1 MQLILSC
8 IHNVNSIADK
18 NNLILLVDTKSGR
31 IEWIPLDIKKTNYII
46 GSKALCMSGDY
57 LMVSLKTNN
66 KFDDLIVI
74 DVVTKKHTLTSCRK
88 SKDIHDMVSV
98 FRGRVYCISTG
109 TDSMNN
115 IVLSPA
121 TNNIMRDVNHYSF
134 DGAGNDNYHINSLIN
149 WNRRWYASFYGEG
162 WKDNNFSNGAIIE
175 LSKNDRIVYSN
186 IDQPNSLFFNR
197 KDEMCFCE
205 SGRGLFHHGRM
216 ITHVGGY
223 PRGVIED
230 HYENGYWIALSAER
244 KDIPSIP
251 VRLIFVNYQ
260 GIVCNEIVIPQTYD
274 IYNIIEAKG
283 YLSKLL

>member
-1 MQLILSC
+1 MRLILSC
-8 IHNVNSIADK
+8 VHDVNSVANKDHLLF
-18 NNLILLVDTKSGR
+18 LIDTNTKHV
-31 IEWIPLDIKKTNYII
+31 EWLSLNIRETSNII

-57 LMVSLKTNN
+57 LLVSLKTNN
-66 KFDDLIVI
+66 KFDDLVVI
-74 DVVTKKHTLTSCRK
+74 NVVTKKHTLTSCRK
-88 SKDIHDMVSV
+88 SKDIHGMVSV

-121 TNNIMRDVNHYSF
+121 TNNIIRDVNHYSF

-149 WNRRWYASFYGEG
+149 WNRRWYVSSFGKG
-162 WKDNNFSNGAIIE
+162 WKNNNFSNGAIIE
-175 LSKNDRIVYSN
+175 LSKNNRIVYSN

-216 ITHVGGY
+216 ITYVGGY

-230 HYENGYWIALSAER
+230 PYENGYWIALSAER

-251 VRLIFVNYQ
+251 VRLVFVDYK
-260 GIVCNEIVIPQTYD
+260 GIVNNEIVLPYSYD
-274 IYNIIEAKG
+274 IYDMVEAKG
-283 YLSKLL
+283 YISKLL